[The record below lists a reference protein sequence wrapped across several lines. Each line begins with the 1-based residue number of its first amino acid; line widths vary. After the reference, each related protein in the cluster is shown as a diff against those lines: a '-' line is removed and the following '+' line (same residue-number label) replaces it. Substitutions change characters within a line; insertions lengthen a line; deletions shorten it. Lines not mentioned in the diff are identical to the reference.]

1 MNIMNPT
8 KEILVNNL
16 KRLEDYLEVDV
27 RDEKKLQSLNLY
39 DNLSVRG
46 VRELLSIIPDGYYP
60 NALKVFYEKTGL
72 KIHVEV
78 YKDNYEVVIFDKEG
92 RYPREDAALWNQ
104 EFVEKVSE
112 HPEWLEPQDEA
123 DILVRYIFPHEESD
137 ECEHFYQFCEC
148 NIFILV

>member
-8 KEILVNNL
+8 KEILINNF
-16 KRLEDYLEVDV
+16 KGLEDYLRVDV
-27 RDEKKLQSLNLY
+27 RDDKKLQSLNLY

-78 YKDNYEVVIFDKEG
+78 YKDDYEVVIYDKEG
-92 RYPREDAALWNQ
+92 RYPREDAAIWNR
-104 EFVEKVSE
+104 EFVENVAE
-112 HPEWLEPQDEA
+112 HPEWLEPQEEA
-123 DILVRYIFPHEESD
+123 DILVRYIFPYQETD
-137 ECEHFYQFCEC
+137 ECEYIHQPCEC
-148 NIFILV
+148 NILIFV